1 MMTCLTWKRPLVRC
15 FAQHFLRPLMQ
26 QLHLSFQVLSPL
38 PIDLVIVDDCL
49 SPTTAATGAA
59 KRKKRNK
66 SKKAAAPAA
75 TTSAAPA
82 VATAGVDD
90 DAVAR
95 RNTLKELVSESLAGL
110 ELQHAASTEK
120 KIFTEELCQSA
131 TKKVG
136 TNCRCALLVSPHFE

>member
-1 MMTCLTWKRPLVRC
+1 M
-15 FAQHFLRPLMQ
+15 
-26 QLHLSFQVLSPL
+26 
-38 PIDLVIVDDCL
+38 IVDGCL

-136 TNCRCALLVSPHFE
+136 KNLYARSLFRPILNDFAIVFQSNKVIPTRNYCRVCFPAVIR